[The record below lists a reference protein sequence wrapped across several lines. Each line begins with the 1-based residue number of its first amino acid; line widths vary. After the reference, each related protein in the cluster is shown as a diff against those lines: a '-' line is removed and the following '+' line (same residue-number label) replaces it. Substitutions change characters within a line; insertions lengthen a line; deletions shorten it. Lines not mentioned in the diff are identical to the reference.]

1 MKRFVP
7 AAFLVGT
14 LVVASSA
21 RAQSTSDRAR
31 AKEAYDRGSV
41 AHKKG
46 DFRKAAQEFA
56 RADAWAPS
64 PVALQAALDASVE
77 ADDPALGSELIE
89 RSRRGPT
96 PGGLGASV
104 EAAKKKFN
112 GRAGRVNVGCP
123 GASKCTASLDGNPIE
138 PKKPA
143 WARTGQHTVVVV
155 VDGASQTREIE
166 VKADATTDVPVTKGG
181 DAAAPPATSAAPS
194 TGPAQESFPEPIR
207 DDYMRDGFP
216 PIVFWGGLGATVL
229 LGGISTFFALE
240 AKGKHSDFVEK
251 GCDKAPEASCDQLK
265 SSGESA
271 QTAANVGIAF
281 TLIAGAATAVVGIW
295 FTNWGNKKSK
305 TPATTSATPVFAPTH
320 NGGTFGLTGQF

>member
-7 AAFLVGT
+7 AALLAGS
-14 LVVASSA
+14 LVVTSSA
-21 RAQSTSDRAR
+21 HAQSTSDRAR

-64 PVALQAALDASVE
+64 PVALQAAIDAAVE
-77 ADDPALGSELIE
+77 ADDPALGSELLE

-96 PGGLGASV
+96 TGGLGASV
-104 EAAKKKFN
+104 EAAKKKFA
-112 GRAGRVNVGCP
+112 GRAGRVAVGCP
-123 GASKCTASLDGNPIE
+123 ASSKCTASLDGSPIE
-138 PKKPA
+138 PKKPT
-143 WARTGQHTVVVV
+143 WTRTGQHTVVVV
-155 VDGASQTREIE
+155 VDGASQTRE
-166 VKADATTDVPVTKGG
+166 VQVQADATTDVPVTKGG
-181 DAAAPPATSAAPS
+181 EAPAAGASTPPATS
-194 TGPAQESFPEPIR
+194 GGQESFPEPIR
-207 DDYMRDGFP
+207 EDYMRDGFP

-229 LGGISTFFALE
+229 LGGISTFFALD
-240 AKGKHSDFVEK
+240 AKGKHSDFVEQ
-251 GCDKAPEASCDQLK
+251 GCDKAPEPGCDQTK

-295 FTNWGNKKSK
+295 FTNWGNKKTK
-305 TPATTSATPVFAPTH
+305 TPATTTASPVFAPTH
-320 NGGTFGLTGQF
+320 GGGTFGLTGRF